1 MEPLSGVAR
10 RARVGGG
17 VRSLKS
23 DDSEEDVSDEED
35 ASDRRTCRD
44 GGFLG
49 FCLTLSEPSLSLSTR
64 ARKCTL
70 FTFDF
75 LSLVGPWMY

>member
-1 MEPLSGVAR
+1 MRGVG
-10 RARVGGG
+10 VGGG

-23 DDSEEDVSDEED
+23 DDAEEDVRDEKD
-35 ASDRRTCRD
+35 ASERSTCRD

-49 FCLTLSEPSLSLSTR
+49 CCLALSEPSESLSTR

-70 FTFDF
+70 FTFR
-75 LSLVGPWMY
+75 LLPLVGPWMY